1 MHRASIQNK
10 KMRDMQSGFS
20 LVELMVSLTIFSIV
34 MTVSI
39 GTLLVLID
47 ANAKAQALYSS
58 MTNMSYVMDS
68 ITRNIRTGYDH
79 YCGPISASQSQENT
93 ARFTPGSND
102 CTNGGVESIA
112 FTRESDDIRIGYRL
126 KNNRI
131 EQNVATDVNN
141 TRTKG
146 WVAVTADDVRVD
158 SFEFKVVGTD
168 DAVNDGDSTQPRISL
183 FIDGKVNNGLET
195 DTDFSLQTT
204 VTGRILDY

>member
-1 MHRASIQNK
+1 MHIQFLKKEKKATRSI
-10 KMRDMQSGFS
+10 RGFS
-20 LVELMVSLTIFSIV
+20 LVELMVSLTIFSVV

-79 YCGPISASQSQENT
+79 YCGIPTYGMQSSNLPSGSQDCPIT
-93 ARFTPGSND
+93 ARQS
-102 CTNGGVESIA
+102 SIA
-112 FTRESDDIRIGYRL
+112 FNREADDIRIGYRL
-126 KNNRI
+126 NGTSI
-131 EQNVATDVNN
+131 EQKEG
-141 TRTKG
+141 TKD
-146 WVAVTADDVRVD
+146 WVRVTAADVRVD
-158 SFEFKVVGTD
+158 SFEFTVVGTD
-168 DAVNDGDSTQPRISL
+168 DAVNDHDTVQPRISL
-183 FIDGKVNNGLET
+183 YIDGKVNNGLET

>member
-1 MHRASIQNK
+1 MYYDYTHNRK
-10 KMRDMQSGFS
+10 KGSLRTRGFS
-20 LVELMVSLTIFSIV
+20 LVELMVSLTIFSVV

-79 YCGPISASQSQENT
+79 HCGLSSGGEDDRDLPNNT
-93 ARFTPGSND
+93 KD
-102 CTNGGVESIA
+102 CEGGGVTSIA
-112 FTRESDDIRIGYRL
+112 FTREADDVRVGYRL
-126 KNNRI
+126 NGNAI
-131 EQNVATDVNN
+131 EQNEGGNS
-141 TRTKG
+141 
-146 WVAVTADDVRVD
+146 WVAVTADDVDVD
-158 SFEFKVVGTD
+158 SFEFTVVGTD
-168 DAVNDGDSTQPRISL
+168 DAVNDGDSVQPRISL
-183 FIDGKVNNGLET
+183 FVDGKVNNGLET

>member
-1 MHRASIQNK
+1 MHIHFFK
-10 KMRDMQSGFS
+10 KRKKAPLNRRGFS
-20 LVELMVSLTIFSIV
+20 LVELMVSLTIFSVV

-79 YCGPISASQSQENT
+79 YCGISTSGMQGRDLPTGSQDCGSD
-93 ARFTPGSND
+93 ARQS
-102 CTNGGVESIA
+102 SIA
-112 FTRESDDIRIGYRL
+112 FNRESDDVRIGYRL
-126 KNNRI
+126 NGTSI
-131 EQNVATDVNN
+131 EQKEG
-141 TRTKG
+141 TKD
-146 WVAVTADDVRVD
+146 WVRVTADDVRVD
-158 SFEFKVVGTD
+158 SFKFTVVGTD
-168 DAVNDGDSTQPRISL
+168 DAVNNGDSVQPRISL
-183 FIDGKVNNGLET
+183 YIDGKVNNGLET